1 MAQTK
6 TTSTDEVKI
15 KVFRKTVKADG
26 KTFDVFETTDK
37 NKNRLKVSFTQGCEQ
52 GAPDKS
58 CTIILRNFNTDYWVD
73 NRKRFPVLRIKC
85 YELCSDTPTTGGE
98 NPLI

>member
-1 MAQTK
+1 MAH
-6 TTSTDEVKI
+6 SADEVKI
-15 KVFRKTVKADG
+15 KVFKKTVKADG
-26 KTFDVFETTDK
+26 KNFDVFETTDK

-58 CTIILRNFNTDYWVD
+58 CSIILRNFNTDYWLD
-73 NRKRFPVLRIKC
+73 NRKRFPVLRIKK
-85 YELCSDTPTTGGE
+85 YELTADTTTSRAE